1 MGNMI
6 RVNRMNKTKRILK
19 TVLLLS
25 VVLVVAV
32 SLVMFRSIEIN
43 GSSMVP
49 TLEQNDRVLANIYPE
64 VERFDVIVFRDRND
78 QPVVKRVIGLPGETV
93 RYENDQLYVDGE
105 PMEEPFLEDSSLQ
118 AIRGS
123 WTSDFS
129 LEEVIDQT
137 TIPSD
142 SYFVLGDNR
151 RFSLDSRVYGTVP
164 EEAVIGEVVMV
175 LHPFNRMA
183 LVHD

>member
-6 RVNRMNKTKRILK
+6 RVKRMNKPKRILK

-25 VVLVVAV
+25 AVLGLTV
-32 SLVMFRSIEIN
+32 SLMVFRPIEIN

-64 VERFDVIVFRDRND
+64 VDRFDVIVFRDRND

-93 RYENDQLYVDGE
+93 RYEDDQLYVDGK
-105 PMEEPFLEDSSLQ
+105 PMVEPFLKDSSLQ
-118 AIRGS
+118 EIRGS

-129 LEEVIDQT
+129 LEEVIGQPA
-137 TIPSD
+137 IPND

-164 EEAVIGEVVMV
+164 EEAIIGEVIMV
-175 LHPFNRMA
+175 LHPFDRMA